1 MRCLT
6 GRRAVDTM
14 RFFEEAIE
22 FSHFLDRFP
31 APSFRFHNRRNL
43 PSQRLNIRGVCCQ
56 VEYDIRQELVVYI
69 KFSKNRIKLVTRP
82 LTVEVVRMEE
92 TSRKIIRITMS

>member
-1 MRCLT
+1 M
-6 GRRAVDTM
+6 DTM
-14 RFFEEAIE
+14 RFFEETIE
-22 FSHFLDRFP
+22 FSHFLDGCL

-43 PSQRLNIRGVCCQ
+43 LSQWLNIRGVCCQ

-69 KFSKNRIKLVTRP
+69 RFSKNRTRLVTRP